1 MIRSALGHKDP
12 DQQVILGN
20 AAFDRGSITSAATIW
35 SELDRLRAGPP
46 RQGVVPVEPV
56 LQANIKFFGRH
67 KGGFIRDGVLL
78 GLR

>member
-1 MIRSALGHKDP
+1 MVLPEGASPAP
-12 DQQVILGN
+12 QP
-20 AAFDRGSITSAATIW
+20 TSV
-35 SELDRLRAGPP
+35 R
-46 RQGVVPVEPV
+46 